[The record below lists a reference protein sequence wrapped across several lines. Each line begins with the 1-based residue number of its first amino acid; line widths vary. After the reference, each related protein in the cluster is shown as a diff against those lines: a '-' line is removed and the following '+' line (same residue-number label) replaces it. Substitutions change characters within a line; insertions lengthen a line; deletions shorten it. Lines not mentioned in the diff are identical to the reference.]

1 MRFQLILYRILEERS
16 HNVGVPIERLAD
28 EAVLEGMRETIRTN
42 TKMRAA
48 LMKAT
53 LEDPSLK
60 ALVMDI
66 LRPRQQP

>member
-1 MRFQLILYRILEERS
+1 LRFHLILYRILEERS